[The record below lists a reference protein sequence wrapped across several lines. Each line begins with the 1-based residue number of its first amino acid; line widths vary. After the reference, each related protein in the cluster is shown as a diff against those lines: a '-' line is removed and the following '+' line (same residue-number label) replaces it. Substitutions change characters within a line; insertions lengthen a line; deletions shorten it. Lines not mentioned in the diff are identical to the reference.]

1 MKTAITKLS
10 AILFLLFALPLGTFA
25 AVNFPLYLCGGAIAN
40 LKPDATVTAALAV
53 GDRVIWQEFDAA
65 DQPVGTATTITVTT
79 AGTVDNF
86 TTPGAL
92 SSGAHS
98 YKVFVISAAPN
109 TCTGDVSDPFSLY
122 VLPTATVSLGTPS
135 NANYCEAGGAT
146 SSSVVT
152 ATIPTLDA
160 AIGTDITFAYNWT
173 ATKDG
178 AAVTPVTGVGGIG
191 TAADNVFTLSTTTT
205 GTYKLKLAINYAP
218 AAGVTLK
225 SGDGNGC
232 VVTSTESSDIKV
244 TPKPGK
250 PTVSFS

>member
-1 MKTAITKLS
+1 MKTTMTKFG
-10 AILFLLFALPLGTFA
+10 ILVLLFVLPLGTFA
-25 AVNFPLYLCGGAIAN
+25 AVNFPLYLCGGATAN

-65 DQPVGTATTITVTT
+65 DQPIGTATTLNVTT
-79 AGTVDNF
+79 AGTVGNF
-86 TTPGAL
+86 TTPVGL
-92 SSGAHS
+92 GSGSHS

-122 VLPTATVSLGTPS
+122 VLPAATATLGTPS

-152 ATIPTLDA
+152 ATVPALAA
-160 AIGTDITFAYNWT
+160 AIGTDITYNYDWT

-178 AAVTPVTGVGGIG
+178 SAVTPVTGVGGIG
-191 TAADNVFTLSTTTT
+191 SAADNIFTLSTTTT
-205 GTYKLKLAINYAP
+205 GTYKLKLSINYVP

-232 VVTSTESSDIKV
+232 VVTSAESSDIKV

-250 PTVSFS
+250 PVVSFS